1 MVEKIQLEDEKV
13 MNEEDLIKEV
23 KVEEKPKKKKVST
36 LSDMPAE
43 EIKKTIIEL
52 ANKGK
57 TSAEIGMELRD
68 QFGVLN
74 VKKASGKKIEQILA
88 ENKLSGEIPRDLL
101 NLIKRSVALDKHLKE
116 NNKDMTGKRGYQLTV
131 SKIRRLVK
139 YYHTQGKLPKGW
151 RYTPEQ
157 AQLLVK

>member
-1 MVEKIQLEDEKV
+1 MT
-13 MNEEDLIKEV
+13 EEDLIKEV
-23 KVEEKPKKKKVST
+23 KTEEKLKKKKVST

-43 EIKKTIIEL
+43 EINKTIIEL

-74 VKKASGKKIEQILA
+74 VKKASGKKIEQVLT
-88 ENKLSGEIPRDLL
+88 ENKLIGEIPQDLL
-101 NLIKRSVALDKHLKE
+101 NLIKRSVSLDKHLKE
-116 NNKDMTGKRGYQLTV
+116 NKKDMTAKRGYQLTV

-139 YYHTQGKLPKGW
+139 YYHLQGKLPKGW

-157 AQLLVK
+157 AALLVK